1 MNNSFGFNS
10 LHPAVCFLYYIGLF
24 IISMLFMHPY
34 FLLLALLSVILLNFF
49 HNQGK
54 EIRKGAKF
62 YIFIG
67 VVILIINPLF
77 SHRGVTILF
86 YLFDQPI
93 TLESIMFGFLM
104 MLSIVTILIAFLSF
118 NFIISEDKFI
128 YLFSSFAPKTAL
140 LIMMAFRF
148 VPLLK
153 RRLIEIT
160 NVQKTRGISLLSGTM
175 KKRVKAGMSIL
186 FILMTWSMEEA
197 LQTADSM
204 KARGYGLGKRSS
216 FYIYRFY
223 NRDVFFLLWFSALI
237 VIFVIQGIVGLGKL
251 EIYPQLE
258 ALSLATGENYLFVL
272 VLLFLFTPH
281 FMEGREFFKWHLSK

>member
-1 MNNSFGFNS
+1 
-10 LHPAVCFLYYIGLF
+10 
-24 IISMLFMHPY
+24 MHPY
-34 FLLLALLSVILLNFF
+34 FLLAALLSVILLNFF
-49 HNQGK
+49 HDRGK

-77 SHRGVTILF
+77 SHRGATILF

-160 NVQKTRGISLLSGTM
+160 NVQKTRGISLVSGTI
-175 KKRVKAGMSIL
+175 KQRAKAGMSIL

-223 NRDVFFLLWFSALI
+223 KRDFFCLIWFILLLF
-237 VIFVIQGIVGLGKL
+237 IFITQGIVGLGEL

-258 ALSLATGENYLFVL
+258 VLSLSNVENYLLIL

-281 FMEGREFFKWHLSK
+281 FMEGREYFKWRLSK

>member
-1 MNNSFGFNS
+1 MNNSFGFKS
-10 LHPAVCFLYYIGLF
+10 LHPAVCFLYYIGLIIINTVF
-24 IISMLFMHPY
+24 IHPY
-34 FLLLALLSVILLNFF
+34 FLLMALLSAILLNFF

-62 YIFIG
+62 YIFISI
-67 VVILIINPLF
+67 VILVINPLF
-77 SHRGVTILF
+77 SHRGATILF

-104 MLSIVTILIAFLSF
+104 MLSIMTILISFLSF

-128 YLFSSFAPKTAL
+128 YLFSAFAPKTAL

-153 RRLIEIT
+153 RRLKEIT
-160 NVQKTRGISLLSGTM
+160 NVQKTRGISLKSGTI
-175 KKRVKAGMSIL
+175 KQRAKAGISIL
-186 FILMTWSMEEA
+186 FILMTWSLEEA

-216 FYIYRFY
+216 YYVYRY
-223 NRDVFFLLWFSALI
+223 YKQDVFFLIWFSLLLVSI
-237 VIFVIQGIVGLGKL
+237 VIQGVLGFGKL

-258 ALSLATGENYLFVL
+258 ALSLSNGDHYLFIL

-281 FMEGREFFKWHLSK
+281 LIEGREYFKWHLSK

>member
-1 MNNSFGFNS
+1 MNNSYGFNS
-10 LHPAVCFLYYIGLF
+10 VHPAVSFLYYIGLF
-24 IISMLFMHPY
+24 LISMLFMHPY
-34 FLLLALLSVILLNFF
+34 FLLAALLSVILLNFF
-49 HNQGK
+49 HDRGK

-77 SHRGVTILF
+77 SHRGATILF

-160 NVQKTRGISLLSGTM
+160 NVQKTRGISLVSGTI
-175 KKRVKAGMSIL
+175 KQRAKAGMSIL

-223 NRDVFFLLWFSALI
+223 KRDFFCLIWFILLLF
-237 VIFVIQGIVGLGKL
+237 IFITQGIVGLGEL

-258 ALSLATGENYLFVL
+258 VLSLSNVENYLLIL

-281 FMEGREFFKWHLSK
+281 FMEGREYFKWRLSK

>member
-10 LHPAVCFLYYIGLF
+10 LHPAICFLYYIGLF
-24 IISMLFMHPY
+24 LISMLFIHPY
-34 FLLLALLSVILLNFF
+34 FLLAALVSVILLNFF
-49 HNQGK
+49 HNRGK

-67 VVILIINPLF
+67 VVILLINPLF
-77 SHRGVTILF
+77 SHRGATILF

-93 TLESIMFGFLM
+93 TLESMMFGFLM
-104 MLSIVTILIAFLSF
+104 MLSIVTIIITFLSF
-118 NFIISEDKFI
+118 NFIITEDKFI

-153 RRLIEIT
+153 RRLIEIA
-160 NVQKTRGISLLSGTM
+160 NVQKTRGISIKSGTI
-175 KKRVKAGMSIL
+175 KQRAKAGMSIL

-216 FYIYRFY
+216 FNVYRFY
-223 NRDVFFLLWFSALI
+223 KQDVFFLIWFSLLM
-237 VIFVIQGIVGLGKL
+237 VIFIIQGISGYGKL

-258 ALSLATGENYLFVL
+258 ALPLSNRENNLFVL

-281 FMEGREFFKWHLSK
+281 FIEGREYCKWRLSK